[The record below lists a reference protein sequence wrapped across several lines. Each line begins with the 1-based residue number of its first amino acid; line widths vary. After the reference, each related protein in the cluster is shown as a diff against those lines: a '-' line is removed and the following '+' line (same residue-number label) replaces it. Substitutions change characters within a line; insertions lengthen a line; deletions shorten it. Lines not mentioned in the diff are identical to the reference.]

1 MNRALRGAPRSRE
14 MRLEEQVRS
23 CRVCGCTDMDA
34 CETDDG
40 PCHWVAADLCSACVN
55 PGAIALAEQME
66 ARRLRSEMPS
76 LVRRAL

>member
-55 PGAIALAEQME
+55 PGAIRSLGALRSCNE
-66 ARRLRSEMPS
+66 ARWFS
-76 LVRRAL
+76 